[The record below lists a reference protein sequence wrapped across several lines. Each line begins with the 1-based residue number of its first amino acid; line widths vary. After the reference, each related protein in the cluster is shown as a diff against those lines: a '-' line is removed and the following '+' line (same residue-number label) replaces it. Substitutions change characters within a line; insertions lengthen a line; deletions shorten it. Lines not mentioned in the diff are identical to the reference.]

1 MISPRVTSFTTKQ
14 REAKFFA
21 IWKLILNPWQ
31 LQASY
36 IESPS
41 AYNVFLSFFSFF
53 LRSLLPFI
61 LSFFFLSFS
70 LSFSLFLSFLS
81 FFLSFFLLLSSTGY
95 IQMAS
100 WRCTPDYGGETVGW
114 NKRQRRLLDQQ
125 VGIICIETCIRRHA
139 CILRQEAWI
148 THRASSTTTSR
159 KNIKKKKKISNKTN
173 KNDSTL
179 ETAKKEVK
187 MQKQNWGRHR

>member
-61 LSFFFLSFS
+61 LSFFFLFFS
-70 LSFSLFLSFLS
+70 LSFSLFLSFFS
-81 FFLSFFLLLSSTGY
+81 FFLSFFLSFVILYRLHSNGLSVKMHPWLRRRNCQLKSKTKKTFGSTGRY
-95 IQMAS
+95 
-100 WRCTPDYGGETVGW
+100 YLHW
-114 NKRQRRLLDQQ
+114 NM
-125 VGIICIETCIRRHA
+125 H
-139 CILRQEAWI
+139 
-148 THRASSTTTSR
+148 TSPCMHTSPR
-159 KNIKKKKKISNKTN
+159 GLNYSQSKLHYDFQKKH
-173 KNDSTL
+173 
-179 ETAKKEVK
+179 KKEEE
-187 MQKQNWGRHR
+187 N

>member
-36 IESPS
+36 VESPS

-70 LSFSLFLSFLS
+70 LSFSL
-81 FFLSFFLLLSSTGY
+81 FLSFFLLLSSTGY

-148 THRASSTTTSR
+148 THRASSTTTSG

-187 MQKQNWGRHR
+187 MQKQNWGGHR

>member
-31 LQASY
+31 LRASY

-41 AYNVFLSFFSFF
+41 AYNVFLSFFLF
-53 LRSLLPFI
+53 LLP
-61 LSFFFLSFS
+61 SFLASFH
-70 LSFSLFLSFLS
+70 SFLFLSFLS

-125 VGIICIETCIRRHA
+125 VGIICIETCILRHA

-159 KNIKKKKKISNKTN
+159 KNIKKEEEN
-173 KNDSTL
+173 
-179 ETAKKEVK
+179 
-187 MQKQNWGRHR
+187 